1 MADDSAYL
9 LQLTR
14 HAILDMIILSIIRIK
29 RKSYFQEIEKEQLN
43 KSIVFLKYNF
53 KV

>member
-9 LQLTR
+9 LHLKG
-14 HAILDMIILSIIRIK
+14 HAILDMLILSIIRIK

-43 KSIVFLKYNF
+43 MSIVGLKYNF
-53 KV
+53 KI

>member
-9 LQLTR
+9 LHLTR
-14 HAILDMIILSIIRIK
+14 HAILDMLILSIIRIK

-43 KSIVFLKYNF
+43 INIACLKYNF
-53 KV
+53 EV